1 MWQKIQIRVS
11 VSARIGPGPLTER
24 LCLVLV
30 MSAAVCAAALMFVD
44 RYVPETKG
52 RSFTEISAEVRDRWR
67 GGRPDRARSAFRV
80 HPRG

>member
-1 MWQKIQIRVS
+1 
-11 VSARIGPGPLTER
+11 
-24 LCLVLV
+24 
-30 MSAAVCAAALMFVD
+30 MFVD